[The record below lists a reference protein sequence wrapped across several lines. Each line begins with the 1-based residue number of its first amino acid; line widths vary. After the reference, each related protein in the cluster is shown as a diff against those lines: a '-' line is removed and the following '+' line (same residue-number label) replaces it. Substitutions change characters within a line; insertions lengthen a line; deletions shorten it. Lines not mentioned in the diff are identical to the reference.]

1 MPGRHSGLSSA
12 RALVWPGLVACLIG
26 VGACATSNDN
36 SEHGPTF
43 GEDAGDGANSDATS
57 DVTTGDDSAPTPES
71 GTPQDSSTPS
81 DSATTPDSATVVDSG
96 TGGNDTGTPMSDSGS
111 CTSTM
116 AVLAMGGSALAEA
129 TYSSGAWSVASLV
142 VQGGAAAPAQP
153 ALLPFGSGYL
163 GAFVTGGAQL
173 DGTGYA
179 SSWTAPARIGMKTAQ
194 GTPALAVTGSSAH
207 VVYWGGLGDGTYYL
221 GNYSGSWDTG
231 ESPIEPDGGAQSFGS
246 SAPAAVG
253 VGSSVVM
260 VQSGSNGTLYDQTW
274 TGSTWQAASAH
285 AGTAV
290 VPALSPAVVA
300 LQGGSAN
307 LLIVYVRSNN
317 NNDDHLMFTT
327 RTGGAWS
334 TPAEVYD
341 TGGNIAYTGFTP
353 TLAALPNG
361 GAMVVWQGG
370 NNMPYESTYT
380 SGTWAAPV
388 QVASATVM
396 APPSVAQGVCGVTAT
411 VAFVQ
416 TGGQVQVTSLSG
428 STWSSPTAIS
438 GATGMVSVA
447 LASTP

>member
-12 RALVWPGLVACLIG
+12 RTLVVPGLVACLVG

-36 SEHGPTF
+36 TEHGPTF
-43 GEDAGDGANSDATS
+43 GDDAGDGATADGTS
-57 DVTTGDDSAPTPES
+57 DVTTGDDSGPAPES
-71 GTPQDSSTPS
+71 GTPQDSSTPI
-81 DSATTPDSATVVDSG
+81 DSGTTPDSAMVVDSG
-96 TGGNDTGTPMSDSGS
+96 TGGNDTGTPMNDSGS

-116 AVLAMGGSALAEA
+116 ALLAMGGSALGEA
-129 TYSSGAWSVASLV
+129 IYSGGTWSAVSLV
-142 VQGGAAAPAQP
+142 VQGGAAAPALP
-153 ALLPFGSGYL
+153 ALVPFGAGYL
-163 GAFVTGGAQL
+163 GAFVTSGAQL

-207 VVYWGGLGDGTYYL
+207 VVYWGGMGDGTYYL
-221 GNYSGSWDTG
+221 GNYGGSWDTG
-231 ESPIEPDGGAQSFGS
+231 ESLIEPDGGAQSFGS
-246 SAPAAVG
+246 SAPTAVG

-260 VQSGSNGTLYDQTW
+260 VQSGSNGTLYDQIW
-274 TGSTWQAASAH
+274 TGGTWQPASPH
-285 AGTAV
+285 TGTTV

-300 LQGGSAN
+300 LQGGSAD

-317 NNDDHLMFTT
+317 GDYHLMFTT

-334 TPAEVYD
+334 NPAEVYD
-341 TGGNIAYTGFTP
+341 TGSNIAYTTFTP

-370 NNMPYESTYT
+370 NNMPYESTYA